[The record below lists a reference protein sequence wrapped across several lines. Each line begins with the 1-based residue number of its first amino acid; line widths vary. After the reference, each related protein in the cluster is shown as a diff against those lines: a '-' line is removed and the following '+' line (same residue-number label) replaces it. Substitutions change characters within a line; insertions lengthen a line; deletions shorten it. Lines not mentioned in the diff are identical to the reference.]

1 MIPRNTL
8 RLTGEQHQQL
18 KNHLFPGDG
27 KEAVALV
34 LCGRLQNAG
43 GHTLCA
49 NKILLVAH
57 DLCRER
63 TPVSVTWPTEVGRAF
78 YQRAAEKNMAVLKV
92 HSHPEGY
99 DEFSAQDD
107 RSDAALFSSLHN
119 WTEDGLPHASA
130 VMLPDGTMFGRFA
143 EQDGSFVP
151 ITKIAVA
158 GDDIRI
164 FTVGEDLM
172 VDDAQLR
179 TLQTFGEGTTQLLR
193 RLKIGVVGCSGTGSW
208 VIEQLARLG
217 VGELVLMDP
226 DIIERKNLNR
236 IINSRE
242 ADALGKRSKVD
253 ALTDVIKL
261 HGTGTMVTALNT
273 SSFTEDAARQLAYCD
288 ILFGCMDLVEG
299 RDRLNRIATF
309 YSIPYFDLGVRLDAD
324 GNGGISN
331 VCGVVNYLL
340 PGGSSLLSR
349 GCYSAETL
357 RVQSLRRTKPAQ
369 YESELKE
376 GYIKGAKVESP
387 AVVSVNGFCA
397 TMAINELLARL
408 HPFRSTPNAEARR
421 QQFDLKNSF
430 WIQLDDTGPCP
441 ALAKNCG
448 RGDMTP
454 FLNSVTEE

>member
-8 RLTGEQHQQL
+8 RLTGEQHLAL
-18 KNHLFPGDG
+18 KHHLFPGDG
-27 KEAVALV
+27 NEAVALV
-34 LCGRLQNAG
+34 LCGRFQNPG

-49 NKILLVAH
+49 NKILLVPH
-57 DLCRER
+57 DICRER
-63 TPVSVTWPTEVGRAF
+63 TPASVIWPTEVGRAL
-78 YQRAAEKNMAVLKV
+78 YEQAADKHMAILKV

-99 DEFSAQDD
+99 DQFSATDD
-107 RSDAALFSSLHN
+107 KSDSALFASLHN
-119 WTEDGLPHASA
+119 WTEDDLPHASA
-130 VMLPDGTMFGRFA
+130 VMLPDGTMFGRLA
-143 EQDGSFVP
+143 NRDGSFAALSKTA
-151 ITKIAVA
+151 IA

-164 FTVGEDLM
+164 FATGGDLV

-179 TLQTFGEGTTQLLR
+179 TLQTFGEGTTHLLR
-193 RLKIGVVGCSGTGSW
+193 KLKIGVVGCSGTGSW

-226 DIIERKNLNR
+226 DTIERKNLNR

-242 ADALGKRSKVD
+242 ADALAKRPKVE
-253 ALTDVIKL
+253 ALSDVIKL
-261 HGTGTMVTALNT
+261 HGTGTVVTALNT
-273 SSFTEDAARQLAYCD
+273 SSFTEEAARKLADCD
-288 ILFGCMDLVEG
+288 VLFGCMDLVEG
-299 RDRLNRIATF
+299 RDRLNRIASF

-324 GNGGISN
+324 GKGGISN

-357 RVQSLRRTKPAQ
+357 RVQSLRRTNPSQ

-397 TMAINELLARL
+397 TMAVNELLARL
-408 HPFRSTPNAEARR
+408 HPFRGTPNAEARR

-430 WIQLDDTGPCP
+430 WVQLDDTGPCP
-441 ALAKNCG
+441 ILAKHCG
-448 RGDMTP
+448 RGDMIP